1 METSCLRMMIQIIL
15 MIKSLSRWGVN
26 GSHSSLV
33 LQKKKEDKIGA
44 LFGGVWILVTSVT
57 NIQTISNIQQQLVMG
72 G

>member
-1 METSCLRMMIQIIL
+1 MGVIQAWSC
-15 MIKSLSRWGVN
+15 K
-26 GSHSSLV
+26 
-33 LQKKKEDKIGA
+33 KKKEDKIGA